1 MSLPKQ
7 IINEIYYFNFI
18 HYLFFKPNKKRIEKK
33 LKKTLNLS
41 NTYSIVLLGRART
54 GIFLAIKSILKQS
67 TSKLI
72 LIAPYT
78 IPDVINLIKIA
89 GGEPIFIDFDKKST
103 NLNLKILE
111 KFLNTKPA
119 ALIITHYT
127 INEKN
132 YKKIFKMCKKKNVK
146 LIEDSAIAIA
156 GYSGKNKTPINSLS
170 DFSIFSFSAFKF
182 LNFFYGGLLA
192 IKNNDDFNIINS
204 EVKKWTKLDSYSY
217 FKKFLEVLVFQ
228 FFTNKIVFNIL
239 TMKIYKLRSFLGFN
253 KSTKTYT
260 NYQIGKLDKTYLT
273 RPSDLFYQEINKKM
287 KFFKM
292 SQFHRRKI
300 SNIYYNYL
308 KHFSIPYDLTR
319 SQINHSSVMH
329 YLIYHKQSNKL
340 KQKLL
345 NYNFD
350 VGKTFYE
357 NCSPIFKNKKNEKQ
371 NNIDDLV
378 KNTILLPTHE
388 LITTNYAKKLAKK
401 ILKLTNDLK

>member
-7 IINEIYYFNFI
+7 IINKIYYFNFI

-308 KHFSIPYDLTR
+308 KHFSIPHDLTR